1 MQIDRTL
8 SVPTG
13 LTAAYVESWAA
24 VFLPTGDA
32 PALRLGDCAEEAD
45 IPVNLRRRLRP
56 FARLGVT
63 CGLGVAPQGDADIVF
78 CSRYGD
84 VALAHQLLT
93 SLLEEEPVSP
103 AGFSMSVHNTV
114 PGVLDL
120 VRKTRIGHTAIAGGT
135 QTLSSGLVEAWLRL
149 AERPHLKLVLIFADV
164 PLPEIY
170 SDVAHFDR
178 GGLALGLRLSAEAGA
193 HAHTYLV
200 RTQDSGGHGDVLDA
214 PHAELLAREIISR
227 LQGNTLDTLRWR
239 SQGSLWSF
247 EGKTDVAA

>member
-24 VFLPTGDA
+24 ILLPTDDA
-32 PALRLGDCAEEAD
+32 SAQRLGDCVEETD

-56 FARLGVT
+56 FARMGVT
-63 CGLGVAPQGDADIVF
+63 CGLGVAPQSDADIVF

-93 SLLEEEPVSP
+93 SLLEGEAMSP

-120 VRKTRIGHTAIAGGT
+120 ARKTRIGHTAIAAGT
-135 QTLSSGLVEAWLRL
+135 QTLSSGLMEAWLRL
-149 AERPHLKLVLIFADV
+149 AERPHLKLMLVFVDV

-170 SDVAHFDR
+170 SEVADFDR
-178 GGLALGLRLSAEAGA
+178 GGLAFGLRLSAEAGA
-193 HAHTYLV
+193 HAHVSLM
-200 RTQDSGGHGDVLDA
+200 RTQDTGEHGDVLDA

-227 LQGNTLDTLRWR
+227 LQGDTLETLRWR

-247 EGKTDVAA
+247 EGNTDAAA